1 MGGRISVRAY
11 RRVTH
16 STEIQMSKQQT
27 QTTAPRTTPAKATPV
42 TGTSKKT
49 RTVGRTLDEKQ
60 LKQIGGGGIPVGR
73 W

>member
-1 MGGRISVRAY
+1 ML
-11 RRVTH
+11 
-16 STEIQMSKQQT
+16 KQQK
-27 QTTAPRTTPAKATPV
+27 QTTAPRSTPAKATPAS
-42 TGTSKKT
+42 GSSKKT

>member
-1 MGGRISVRAY
+1 ML
-11 RRVTH
+11 
-16 STEIQMSKQQT
+16 KQQT
-27 QTTAPRTTPAKATPV
+27 QTTAPRSTPSKATPA

>member
-1 MGGRISVRAY
+1 VRAH
-11 RRVTH
+11 RRITH
-16 STEIQMSKQQT
+16 STEIQMLKQQT
-27 QTTAPRTTPAKATPV
+27 QTTAPRSTPSKATPAS
-42 TGTSKKT
+42 GTSKKT